1 MASNRFFLSD
11 DSSSS
16 EDTTDDE
23 QQQQV
28 QAPKKGA
35 SKGATKSAAK
45 PYLTVSDDE
54 EDVKRVVRSEKVKR
68 YEEIEEIIKKMK
80 HAMRIRDIG
89 LVYEC
94 YENLIKAYEKAR
106 RVLEKDQGLPRSFIK
121 ILAQLDDFINQCW
134 GDREWRDALNKNN
147 SNNLS
152 ALRQKIRRFLK
163 QEPLEKEI
171 NAYREK
177 PDVHDEE
184 LPEHEASPVAQS
196 AESEDDEEEAAAPAK
211 GKPQQDDDESDSS
224 DVTWDES
231 EDDSTDSSI
240 DVDAPNEELYKKF
253 LKTDKT
259 EKEKKNKDASGTKR
273 APKARRPDR
282 PVQQS
287 EDEDEDG
294 PKDGAPRQDVQK
306 LVSFGKDEEI
316 THDAILKKLNDIIAM
331 RGKRGTNRR
340 DQLECLKIL
349 RLYVEKQNLGVGLDI
364 KILLIQIA
372 VSFDYHHK
380 GNECLKPDTW
390 TRVLDYIDELLTL
403 LTKHDEVQLSENIT
417 EEAENLKK
425 EPDYRIHGDIITII
439 LKMDEEFIKILQNA
453 DAHSQDYVER
463 LKDELRV
470 CSIIDRLKTYLESK
484 ANRNVMI
491 SNDTQTGT
499 VLLVQAQH
507 LCTAYMCVIEHVYY
521 KYDKT
526 PGQPSVAAMDR
537 LCKYIYAK
545 DSLNRARAR
554 ASLCHVYHLA
564 LHDHY
569 YEARDLMLMCH
580 MQDTINSSDVATQ
593 ILYNRTVV
601 QLGLCAFR
609 FGAIREAHQALVDMQ
624 SGNRAKELLA
634 QGVQMIRNQERTRDQ
649 EMKERQR
656 LLPFHMHINLELIE
670 CVYLVSAMLIEIPF
684 MASHEYDAR
693 KRPISKHFHTQM
705 RQAEKQPVFGPP
717 ESMREH
723 VVAASRAM
731 KTGDWS
737 ACVNFL
743 INEKMNGK
751 VWNLMPQATEVRKML
766 TDKIKEESL
775 RTYLFT
781 YATVYDAISMPTLAD
796 MFELPVKQVYGIIS
810 KMIINEELMASLE
823 EPNQTVIM
831 HHTDP
836 SRTQALSL
844 QLVEKI
850 FQLYE
855 QNEKIVN
862 FRGGE
867 PNFYSRPNQQVQ
879 QGQQRNQGT
888 GGGGGGNSGGGGQN
902 WSRPPRSGTNRA
914 Y

>member
-1 MASNRFFLSD
+1 MASNRFFMD
-11 DSSSS
+11 GSSSS
-16 EDTTDDE
+16 EESSDDE
-23 QQQQV
+23 PQV
-28 QAPKKGA
+28 QIQTKKGTG
-35 SKGATKSAAK
+35 KTGAKAAPK
-45 PYLTVSDDE
+45 PYLAMSDDE
-54 EDVKRVVRSEKVKR
+54 EDVKRVVRSEKEKR
-68 YEEIEEIIKKMK
+68 HEEMEEIIKKTK

-94 YENLIKAYEKAR
+94 YENLIKAFEKAKR
-106 RVLEKDQGLPRSFIK
+106 ILEKQGLPRSFIK
-121 ILAQLDDFINQCW
+121 ILAQLDDFVNECW
-134 GDREWRDALNKNN
+134 GDRAWRETLSKNN

-163 QEPLEKEI
+163 QEPLESEI

-177 PDVHDEE
+177 PDVAEEEVPEDEDAPVDEDDEDEE
-184 LPEHEASPVAQS
+184 
-196 AESEDDEEEAAAPAK
+196 DEEEAAPVK
-211 GKPQQDDDESDSS
+211 GKPQDDDDSESS
-224 DVTWDES
+224 DVTWDQS
-231 EDDSTDSSI
+231 DDESTDTSI

-253 LKTDKT
+253 LKTDKSG
-259 EKEKKNKDASGTKR
+259 KDSKSKDTGASKR
-273 APKARRPDR
+273 PSKPRRDR
-282 PVQQS
+282 NVQRS
-287 EDEDEDG
+287 EDEDDEG
-294 PKDGAPRQDVQK
+294 KETVSRQDVQK
-306 LVSFGKDEEI
+306 LVAFGKDEEI

-349 RLYVEKQNLGVGLDI
+349 RMYVEKQNLGVGIDI
-364 KILLIQIA
+364 KILLVEIA

-380 GNECLKPDTW
+380 GNDWLKPETW
-390 TRVLDYIDELLTL
+390 TRALDFIEELLEL
-403 LTKHDEVQLSENIT
+403 LKKNPDVQISENIT

-425 EPDYRIHGDIITII
+425 GPEYRIHGDVITTI
-439 LKMDEEFIKILQNA
+439 LKMDEEFTKILQNA

-470 CSIIDRLKTYLESK
+470 CSIIDTLKTYLESK
-484 ANRNVMI
+484 SNENIQITSESQSTTTI
-491 SNDTQTGT
+491 S
-499 VLLVQAQH
+499 LVQPQH
-507 LCTAYMCVIEHVYY
+507 LCTAYMAVIEHLYY
-521 KYDKT
+521 KHDKT
-526 PGQPSVAAMDR
+526 PGQPSVPIMER

-545 DSLNRARAR
+545 DSLDRARAR

-580 MQDTINSSDVATQ
+580 MQDTITTSDVSTQ
-593 ILYNRTVV
+593 ILYNRTIV

-634 QGVQMIRNQERTRDQ
+634 QGVQMSKNHERTREQ

-670 CVYLVSAMLIEIPF
+670 CVYLVSAMLIEVPF
-684 MASHEYDAR
+684 MASHEYGAR

-743 INEKMNGK
+743 INEKMNSK
-751 VWNLMPQATEVRKML
+751 VWNLMPQAVQVRKML

-781 YATVYDAISMPTLAD
+781 YATVYDAISMATLAA
-796 MFELPVKQVYGIIS
+796 MFELDVKQVYGIIS

-823 EPNQTVIM
+823 EPSQTVIM

-850 FQLYE
+850 FQLYD
-855 QNEKIVN
+855 QNEKLVQ
-862 FRGGE
+862 FRFGE
-867 PNFYSRPNQQVQ
+867 SGFYSRPNQQVQ
-879 QGQQRNQGT
+879 QGQQRNQGGASSGSGPNWNRNQRT
-888 GGGGGGNSGGGGQN
+888 G
-902 WSRPPRSGTNRA
+902 PNRA

>member
-1 MASNRFFLSD
+1 MSSNRFFFNEG
-11 DSSSS
+11 SSSS
-16 EDTTDDE
+16 EETSDDE
-23 QQQQV
+23 PQV
-28 QAPKKGA
+28 QVSTTKKGA
-35 SKGATKSAAK
+35 SKTATKHAPK
-45 PYLTVSDDE
+45 PYLAMSDDE
-54 EDVKRVVRSEKVKR
+54 EDVKRVVRSEKAKR
-68 YEEIEEIIKKMK
+68 HEEIEEIIKKTK

-94 YENLIKAYEKAR
+94 YENLTKAFDKAR
-106 RVLEKDQGLPRSFIK
+106 RVLEKDQGIPRSFIK
-121 ILAQLDDFINQCW
+121 ILVQLDDFVNQCW
-134 GDREWRDALNKNN
+134 GDREWRETLTKNN

-152 ALRQKIRRFLK
+152 ALRQKIRRYLK

-171 NAYREK
+171 NAYRER
-177 PDVHDEE
+177 PDVVDEE
-184 LPEHEASPVAQS
+184 LPEHETSPVDQS
-196 AESEDDEEEAAAPAK
+196 AESEEDEEEVVPTK
-211 GKPQQDDDESDSS
+211 GKPQDN
-224 DVTWDES
+224 DES
-231 EDDSTDSSI
+231 ESSEVSWDQSDEESTDSSI

-253 LKTDKT
+253 LKTDKS
-259 EKEKKNKDASGTKR
+259 EKTRIKESSGTKR
-273 APKARRPDR
+273 PKKPSRIEQQ
-282 PVQQS
+282 VQPS
-287 EDEDEDG
+287 DDEDEEG
-294 PKDGAPRQDVQK
+294 KDSAPRQDIQK

-316 THDAILKKLNDIIAM
+316 THEAILKKLNEIIAM

-380 GNECLKPDTW
+380 GNECLKPETW
-390 TRVLDYIDELLTL
+390 TRALDYIEELLTL
-403 LTKHDEVQLSENIT
+403 LTKNENVQISENIS

-425 EPDYRIHGDIITII
+425 EPDYRIHGDAITII
-439 LKMDEEFIKILQNA
+439 LKMDEEFTKILQNA

-470 CSIIDRLKTYLESK
+470 CSIIDRLKVYLESK
-484 ANRNVMI
+484 ANNNVMI
-491 SNDTQTGT
+491 TTDSDSGT
-499 VLLVQAQH
+499 ILLVQPQH
-507 LCTAYMCVIEHVYY
+507 LCTAYMCVIEHLYY
-521 KYDKT
+521 KYDKP
-526 PGQPSVAAMDR
+526 PGQSSVAIMDR

-545 DSLNRARAR
+545 DTLNRARAR

-580 MQDTINSSDVATQ
+580 MQDTITTSDVATQ
-593 ILYNRTVV
+593 ILYNRTIV

-766 TDKIKEESL
+766 IDKIKEESL

-781 YATVYDAISMPTLAD
+781 YATVYDAISMATLAD

-823 EPNQTVIM
+823 EPNQTVVM

-844 QLVEKI
+844 QLVEKV

-855 QNEKIVN
+855 QNEKLVH
-862 FRGGE
+862 FRNGE

-888 GGGGGGNSGGGGQN
+888 GGGGGGGSGQN
-902 WSRPPRSGTNRA
+902 WNRNPRSGPNRA